1 MKVLFG
7 SMSENKR
14 CYRCKCLEAESTY
27 KWNIRTRYDLDAKF
41 FCRKCV
47 KKQDIPFEHKI
58 VNVDFKK
65 SKVIPPSVNI
75 TYEELCMYL
84 IEKDSNKVPSSPD
97 ETYIIG
103 NMKRTKSSEWIK
115 KLLDALK
122 NTRGATPFN
131 RFTSEEINLKIYET
145 MKENGMLPNE
155 SYRT

>member
-1 MKVLFG
+1 
-7 SMSENKR
+7 MSENKR

-47 KKQDIPFEHKI
+47 KKQDIPFEPKI
-58 VNVDFKK
+58 VKIDFKK

-84 IEKDSNKVPSSPD
+84 MEKDSNGLKFNCD

-103 NMKRTKSSEWIK
+103 NMKRTKSADHIK
-115 KLLDALK
+115 KTLDALK
-122 NTRGATPFN
+122 STRRATPFSQ
-131 RFTSEEINLKIYET
+131 FTQDEINVVIYET
-145 MKENGMLPNE
+145 MLEKGIQPNE